1 MAKTARVGWAKLTL
15 WLRVQTRPKTAFVP
29 MECLQEN
36 QWSLFKHNG
45 SDLRVR
51 SACWNTKLVQTRR
64 SFKETN
70 KTYQNTKVGWASRRA
85 RRPKHGY
92 ARLIVGVRDNASD
105 DDSLRVPLREWASRV
120 REKQECG
127 FARDWWA
134 REVLAFEFV
143 NLSKTT
149 TSVNK
154 TDVNRIINIGF
165 HKTDVTYVMLTSVFT
180 KPMLTTSC

>member
-1 MAKTARVGWAKLTL
+1 MPARKPMKL
-15 WLRVQTRPKTAFVP
+15 VQTQ
-29 MECLQEN
+29 CLWPEGEV
-36 QWSLFKHNG
+36 SMLKHQ
-45 SDLRVR
+45 
-51 SACWNTKLVQTRR
+51 ACSNTRKLVQTRR